1 MTAAHF
7 QHQRSNQVVR
17 KELQQH
23 LQQHRQL
30 MHGYTDYLQR
40 HAAAV
45 LALCLNPRRDAA
57 GQPSSP
63 ELVSAAEVD
72 RLSLLLAPPGGDE
85 AARRHDGDG
94 SPMEISPSPFSSGAA
109 RFVAESWQY
118 LRSFATGVEASANAA
133 RHAKRGA
140 KMTTKLRDLPELCD
154 AESTCVLTPCLSTSC
169 GLARC
174 PAEHVACS

>member
-1 MTAAHF
+1 MHAHADPVSSRTAAHF

-45 LALCLNPRRDAA
+45 LSLCLDPRRDAAA

-63 ELVSAAEVD
+63 GTVSAAEVD
-72 RLSLLLAPPGGDE
+72 RLSLLLAPPGDE
-85 AARRHDGDG
+85 AARRQDGDG
-94 SPMEISPSPFSSGAA
+94 SPMEISPSPFSGAA
-109 RFVAESWQY
+109 RPRVQWQQPLSGSHCGGFVNARMLPSSRTWG
-118 LRSFATGVEASANAA
+118 AT
-133 RHAKRGA
+133 
-140 KMTTKLRDLPELCD
+140 MTTKLRDCQSF
-154 AESTCVLTPCLSTSC
+154 AMLSQPVYSH
-169 GLARC
+169 
-174 PAEHVACS
+174 PV